1 MVTDPIANMLTVVR
15 NASSAGH
22 DSVLFPASKIKASI
36 CKVLKDE
43 GFIKSFKI
51 IAKSPSDIKIKVVLK
66 QDAIR
71 GLVRISRPGLRNYV
85 AYTNMT
91 RVVSGLGISVISTS
105 RGVISSREA
114 KKIKIGGEVLCNVW

>member
-1 MVTDPIANMLTVVR
+1 MQTDPIANMLTVIR
-15 NASSAGH
+15 NASRAEH

-66 QDAIR
+66 PEAIH

>member
-1 MVTDPIANMLTVVR
+1 MQTDPIANMLTVIR
-15 NASSAGH
+15 NASNAGH
-22 DSVLFPASKIKASI
+22 ENVLFPASKIKASI

-66 QDAIR
+66 PEAIK

-85 AYTNMT
+85 AYTGMT
-91 RVVSGLGISVISTS
+91 RVVSGLGVSIISTS

>member
-1 MVTDPIANMLTVVR
+1 MQTDPIANMLTMIR
-15 NASSAGH
+15 NAGTAGH
-22 DSVLFPASKIKASI
+22 ESVAFPASKIKASI

-43 GFIKSFKI
+43 GFIRSFKI
-51 IAKSPSDIKIKVVLK
+51 VAKSSSDIKIKVVLK
-66 QDAIR
+66 QSAIR

-85 AYTNMT
+85 AHTNMI

-114 KKIKIGGEVLCNVW
+114 KKIKVGGEVLCNVW

>member
-1 MVTDPIANMLTVVR
+1 MQTDPIANMLTVIR
-15 NASSAGH
+15 NASRAGH
-22 DSVLFPASKIKASI
+22 DSVLFPASKIQAAI

-51 IAKSPSDIKIKVVLK
+51 VAKSPSDIKIKVVLK
-66 QDAIR
+66 QDAIQ

-85 AYTNMT
+85 SHLSMG

-105 RGVISSREA
+105 KGVISSREA

>member
-1 MVTDPIANMLTVVR
+1 MITDPIANMLTVVR
-15 NASSAGH
+15 NASRAGH

-66 QDAIR
+66 PDAIR

-85 AYTNMT
+85 SHSNMT
-91 RVVSGLGISVISTS
+91 EL
-105 RGVISSREA
+105 
-114 KKIKIGGEVLCNVW
+114 

>member
-1 MVTDPIANMLTVVR
+1 MQTDPIANMLTVIR
-15 NASSAGH
+15 NASRAEH

-66 QDAIR
+66 QDAIQ

-85 AYTNMT
+85 SYNNMT
-91 RVVSGLGISVISTS
+91 RVVSGLGISVVSTS

>member
-1 MVTDPIANMLTVVR
+1 MQTDPIANMLTIIR
-15 NASSAGH
+15 NASNAGH
-22 DSVLFPASKIKASI
+22 DGALFPASKIQAAI

-43 GFIKSFKI
+43 GFIRSFKI
-51 IAKSPSDIKIKVVLK
+51 VAKSSSDIKIKVVLK

-85 AYTNMT
+85 SHSNMQ
-91 RVVSGLGISVISTS
+91 RVVSGLGVSVISTS